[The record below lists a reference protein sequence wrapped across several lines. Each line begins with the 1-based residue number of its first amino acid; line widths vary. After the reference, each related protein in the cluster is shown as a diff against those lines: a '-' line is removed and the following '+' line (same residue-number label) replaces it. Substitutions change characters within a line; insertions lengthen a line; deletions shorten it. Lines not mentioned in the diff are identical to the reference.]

1 MAASASITGSSAPRA
16 PESVLDEAT
25 RIAEDAI
32 GRARV
37 SLMAQ
42 LPFMDVA
49 LWRMPLAV
57 RLQAS
62 AFETDG
68 RILWFDAAHV
78 IELYRKNPNEVLR
91 GYFHA
96 IMHCVFRHPFDDKHP
111 AHALW
116 DIACDAS
123 VEATA
128 IELLGIG
135 FPSERDGEEKRMLE
149 RIREKCPALTA
160 QSIYR
165 ALAGNGESGQPAFS
179 PAFAASLDSVF
190 ARDGH
195 TAWPRASEREIA
207 AKSVG
212 DELSLM
218 PSDGNDKL
226 GGKADDPTNSEDKSR
241 SPGANMPGMAAPS
254 SSSNAVLG
262 NVEDPDALVDAKSPE
277 EAEAAF
283 ESMDGVTCSDFASM
297 TWQDI
302 GSQIDMDM
310 EAFSGKIGFNAGTFQ
325 VNLAIANRKRYDYR
339 TFLKRFSALS
349 EEMKTSPDEFD
360 YIYYTFGLSRYK
372 NMPLVEPLEYQET
385 NRIRD
390 FVIAIDT
397 SASCAG
403 KLVRTFAEKTY
414 DVLKNSEGFGRKV
427 NIHVIQCD
435 CDITRDVKITS
446 IRDIDRAFEEFATRG
461 FGGTDFRPVFKYV
474 DELVRTRELA
484 NLKGLIYFT
493 DGLGKYPASPPAYQ
507 TAFVFVDDVPR
518 ERKVPPWAMKA
529 VMDEDDVYEL

>member
-1 MAASASITGSSAPRA
+1 
-16 PESVLDEAT
+16 
-25 RIAEDAI
+25 
-32 GRARV
+32 
-37 SLMAQ
+37 MAQ

-49 LWRMPLAV
+49 LWRMPLVA
-57 RLQAS
+57 RLQES

-68 RILWFDAAHV
+68 RLLWFDAARV
-78 IELYRKNPNEVLR
+78 IDLYRKNPNEVLR
-91 GYFHA
+91 GYFHT

-111 AHALW
+111 ERALW

-128 IELLGIG
+128 IELLGTG
-135 FPSERDGEEKRMLE
+135 FPSAQDVAAKRMLGK
-149 RIREKCPALTA
+149 IRENCPTLTA

-165 ALAGNGESGQPAFS
+165 ALIGTGEEDPPAFS
-179 PAFAASLDSVF
+179 RSFAASLENVF

-195 TAWPRASEREIA
+195 EAWPRTSERGSSM
-207 AKSVG
+207 KSAG
-212 DELSLM
+212 DKLALM
-218 PSDGNDKL
+218 PSDGTDKL
-226 GGKADDPTNSEDKSR
+226 GGKSDDNADSEDKSR

-262 NVEDPDALVDAKSPE
+262 DIEDPDAIVDVEPPE
-277 EAEAAF
+277 EAEATF
-283 ESMDGVTCSDFASM
+283 ESMDGVSYSDFSDM
-297 TWQDI
+297 SWQDI
-302 GSQIDMDM
+302 SSQIDMDM
-310 EAFSGKIGFNAGTFQ
+310 EAFSGKIGLNVGTFQ
-325 VNLAIANRKRYDYR
+325 VNLTVANRKRYDYR
-339 TFLKRFSALS
+339 AFLKRFSALS

-360 YIYYTFGLSRYK
+360 YISYTYGLSRYK
-372 NMPLVEPLEYQET
+372 NMPLIEPLEYQES

-414 DVLKNSEGFGRKV
+414 DVLKNSEGFGHKV

-435 CDITRDVKITS
+435 CDVTRDVKITS
-446 IRDIDRAFEEFATRG
+446 IRDIDRAFEEFVTRG
-461 FGGTDFRPVFKYV
+461 FGGTDLRPVFKYV

-493 DGLGKYPASPPAYQ
+493 DGLGKYPVTPPAYE
-507 TAFVFVDDVPR
+507 TAFVFVDDTPR
-518 ERKVPPWAMKA
+518 ERKVPPWAMK
-529 VMDEDDVYEL
+529 VLLDEDDVFEL

>member
-1 MAASASITGSSAPRA
+1 M
-16 PESVLDEAT
+16 LDQ
-25 RIAEDAI
+25 
-32 GRARV
+32 ART

-49 LWRMPLAV
+49 LWRMPFV
-57 RLQAS
+57 PRLLHA
-62 AFETDG
+62 AIETDG
-68 RILWFDAAHV
+68 AFLYFDAAHV
-78 IELYRKNPNEVLR
+78 IELYRKSPNEVLR
-91 GYFHA
+91 DYFHA
-96 IMHCVFRHPFDDKHP
+96 IMHCVFRHPFDAKH
-111 AHALW
+111 ADARLW
-116 DIACDAS
+116 DIACDVS

-128 IELLGIG
+128 MELVGVG
-135 FPSERDGEEKRMLE
+135 FPSTRDAARSRALARVKEA
-149 RIREKCPALTA
+149 CPTLVA

-165 ALAGNGESGQPAFS
+165 ALSSEGGKTFS
-179 PAFAASLDSVF
+179 TTFIASLEELF

-195 TAWPRASEREIA
+195 GAWPRKSEREA
-207 AKSVG
+207 AAGTAG
-212 DELSLM
+212 DKLALM
-218 PSDGNDKL
+218 PSDGTDKL
-226 GGKADDPTNSEDKSR
+226 GGEMDRDDEGDENEKHR

-254 SSSNAVLG
+254 SSSTAVEG
-262 NVEDPDALVDAKSPE
+262 DVEDPDALVDIESGE
-277 EAEAAF
+277 EDAVSFEA
-283 ESMDGVTCSDFASM
+283 MDSVSYSDFNAM

-310 EAFSGKIGFNAGTFQ
+310 EAFTGKIGFNAGTFM
-325 VNLAIANRKRYDYR
+325 VNLTVANRKHYDYR
-339 TFLKRFSALS
+339 SFLKRFSALS

-360 YIYYTFGLSRYK
+360 YIYYTFGLSHYR

-414 DVLKNSEGFGRKV
+414 DVLKNSEGFGHKV
-427 NIHVIQCD
+427 NIHVVQCD

-446 IRDIDRAFEEFATRG
+446 IRDIDRAFEEFSTRG

-493 DGLGKYPASPPAYQ
+493 DGLGKYPKNPPAYE
-507 TAFVFVDDVPR
+507 TAFVFVDDTPR
-518 ERKVPPWAMKA
+518 DRKVPPWAMKV

>member
-1 MAASASITGSSAPRA
+1 MGNPPSTTESSEKGAQDAVLGEAAALAERM
-16 PESVLDEAT
+16 LDQ
-25 RIAEDAI
+25 
-32 GRARV
+32 ART

-49 LWRMPLAV
+49 LWRMPFAP
-57 RLQAS
+57 RLLQRAL
-62 AFETDG
+62 ETDG
-68 RILWFDAAHV
+68 SFLYFDAMRV
-78 IELYRKNPNEVLR
+78 IELYRKSPNEVLR
-91 GYFHA
+91 DYFHV
-96 IMHCVFRHPFDDKHP
+96 IMHCVFRHPFDAKHP
-111 AHALW
+111 DVRLW
-116 DIACDAS
+116 DIACDVS

-128 IELLGIG
+128 MELIGVG
-135 FPSERDGEEKRMLE
+135 FPSARDAERTHALARVKET
-149 RIREKCPALTA
+149 CPTLVA

-165 ALAGNGESGQPAFS
+165 ALSGEGGRPFS
-179 PAFAASLDSVF
+179 STFITSLEELF

-195 TAWPRASEREIA
+195 SLWPRKSERELRA
-207 AKSVG
+207 GSAG
-212 DELSLM
+212 DKLSMM
-218 PSDGNDKL
+218 PSDDTDKL
-226 GGKADDPTNSEDKSR
+226 GGKTDRNDADDENEKNRT
-241 SPGANMPGMAAPS
+241 PGVNMPGTAAPS
-254 SSSNAVLG
+254 SSSTAVEG
-262 NVEDPDALVDAKSPE
+262 DVEDPDALVDVEAGE
-277 EAEAAF
+277 EASATF
-283 ESMDGVTCSDFASM
+283 ESMDDASYSSDFNAM

-302 GSQIDMDM
+302 GSQINMDM
-310 EAFSGKIGFNAGTFQ
+310 EAFTGKIGFDAGNFM
-325 VNLAIANRKRYDYR
+325 VNLAIANRKHYDYR
-339 TFLKRFSALS
+339 AFLKRFSALS

-372 NMPLVEPLEYQET
+372 NMPLVEPLEYQES

-414 DVLKNSEGFGRKV
+414 DVLKNSEGFGHKV

-435 CDITRDVKITS
+435 CDITRDVKIAS
-446 IRDIDRAFEEFATRG
+446 IRDIDRAFEEFSTRG

-493 DGLGKYPASPPAYQ
+493 DGLGKYPKNPPAYE
-507 TAFVFVDDVPR
+507 TAFVFVDDIPR
-518 ERKVPPWAMKA
+518 ERKVPPWAMKV